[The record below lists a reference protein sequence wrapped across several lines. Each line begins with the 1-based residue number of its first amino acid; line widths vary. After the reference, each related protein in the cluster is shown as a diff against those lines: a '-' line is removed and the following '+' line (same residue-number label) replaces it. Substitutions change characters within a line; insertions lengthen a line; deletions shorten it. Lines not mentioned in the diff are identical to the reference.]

1 MRPYTP
7 SNEVPNSGFTWLT
20 VTALVGGVAI
30 GGVASFAGQ
39 FFYLIILFPV
49 LMGAGGGFL
58 QSYAVNQG
66 KVRNPLIAGTFAILM
81 GVIVCGTMHG
91 GDYLSWK
98 EKDKQSSNFTEE
110 EIDNL
115 LLSET
120 GSKGF
125 LGYQK
130 FLAQQGVGITR
141 GSSKVEL
148 KNEWAWGYWAIELA
162 IISGITAFMAFA
174 AAKEP
179 FCENSDEWYL
189 PKEPVGSIP
198 KEESENFLGLIKNEN
213 FVKAGALIDP
223 QNLSPIPNMVVHLQ
237 RSPGDRMNDYIL
249 SASKTSLDNKGNVSA
264 KEVIQGM
271 ISPSQHAQLEQAVK
285 ANLQQ
290 NEAISDPESGTS
302 NSLS

>member
-1 MRPYTP
+1 
-7 SNEVPNSGFTWLT
+7 
-20 VTALVGGVAI
+20 
-30 GGVASFAGQ
+30 
-39 FFYLIILFPV
+39 
-49 LMGAGGGFL
+49 
-58 QSYAVNQG
+58 
-66 KVRNPLIAGTFAILM
+66 
-81 GVIVCGTMHG
+81 
-91 GDYLSWK
+91 
-98 EKDKQSSNFTEE
+98 
-110 EIDNL
+110 
-115 LLSET
+115 
-120 GSKGF
+120 
-125 LGYQK
+125 
-130 FLAQQGVGITR
+130 
-141 GSSKVEL
+141 
-148 KNEWAWGYWAIELA
+148 
-162 IISGITAFMAFA
+162 MAFA

-237 RSPGDRMNDYIL
+237 RSPGDRMNDYVL

-285 ANLQQ
+285 VNLQQ
-290 NEAISDPESGTS
+290 NEAISDPESGTN